1 MQNSAEGFTAGQS
14 VTSGFA
20 RAAPATSSAA
30 EEAAQAG
37 SATAPISLGDKLAY
51 GIGSVPYAAKEA
63 AFGTFVLLFY
73 TQVLGLSGSLTGL
86 AIFLSVIWDAVSDP
100 LVGAW
105 SDRLRTRW
113 GRRHPVMLLGTA
125 PLALSFLMLFSPP
138 AAIAGDQ
145 GLLFAWLLASVL
157 LLRTS
162 LTVFY
167 IPQNAMGA
175 EISANYE
182 ERSSIVNYRT
192 NLSWIAGVAVPAV
205 WLTLLFVPEGDT
217 DGRFVAANYRAFGW
231 ACLALSLTACLLCIA
246 GTWKFIPRLQAVAAR
261 STESPGLR
269 GMLADT
275 LATLKNANFRRI
287 FIFEIAVGGTL
298 GILGALQMITFTYFW
313 ELSIAQIS
321 LLALSSLL
329 AVAVAF
335 PGMAL
340 LSQRWQKQSL
350 LRLAV
355 AGLALNTLWLIPGRL
370 FGLLPENGT
379 TALFALVFLNALI
392 TTVFTI
398 MRTVTLHSIMADIA
412 DEHELATGRRQEG
425 VFFAA
430 TTFALKFVMGFGYM
444 VAGPLLDAVG
454 LNAGVAPGEA
464 SDAALLGIGIT
475 VGPVMTLLLLVPW
488 WMANRIDVSRERLQ
502 EVQAALA
509 SRDR

>member
-1 MQNSAEGFTAGQS
+1 MENTIKGCP
-14 VTSGFA
+14 V
-20 RAAPATSSAA
+20 APHTVRQAT
-30 EEAAQAG
+30 AG
-37 SATAPISLGDKLAY
+37 SARPVENSLVAPLTLPDKLAY
-51 GIGSVPYAAKEA
+51 GIGSLPYAAKEA

-86 AIFLSVIWDAVSDP
+86 AIFISVVWDAVSDP

-105 SDRLRTRW
+105 SDRLRTRL
-113 GRRHPVMLLGTA
+113 GRRHPVMLLGTV
-125 PLALSFLMLFSPP
+125 PLALAFLMLFSLP
-138 AAIAGDQ
+138 ATITANQDQ
-145 GLLFAWLLASVL
+145 LFAWLLLSVL
-157 LLRTS
+157 MLRTF

-175 EISANYE
+175 ELTDDYG

-192 NLSWIAGVAVPAV
+192 NIGWIAGVAVPAV
-205 WLTLLFVPEGDT
+205 CLALLFTPQGET
-217 DGRFVAANYRAFGW
+217 DGRFVAANYQAFGW
-231 ACLALSLTACLLCIA
+231 TCLVLSLLACLLCIG

-261 STESPGLR
+261 SVDSPGLR
-269 GMLADT
+269 GLLGDT
-275 LATLKNANFRRI
+275 FATLGNANFRRI
-287 FIFEIAVGGTL
+287 FIFEIAVGGSL

-313 ELSIAQIS
+313 ELSTAQIS
-321 LLALSSLL
+321 LLALSSLA

-340 LSQRWQKQSL
+340 LSGRWEKQSL

-355 AGLALNTLWLIPGRL
+355 AGLALNTVWLVPGRL
-370 FGLLPENGT
+370 LGLLPENGT
-379 TALFALVFLNALI
+379 TLLFALVFLNTLV

-454 LNAGVAPGEA
+454 LKGGVAPGEA
-464 SDAALLGIGIT
+464 SDEALLGIGIT

-488 WMANRIDVSRERLQ
+488 WMAMRIDVSRERLQ
-502 EVQAALA
+502 QVQAALA
-509 SRDR
+509 ARRA